1 MRHDFF
7 KFRDGH
13 FATLCLG
20 FPKFRSHAV
29 IAGLL
34 VFGFPAIASTLDC
47 LSVYPIFAN
56 NLGTKNSFAAEI
68 QSAEDDEQGGE
79 SRKGDAPQE
88 KIGRGSRATDRSKAE
103 AEKPGE
109 SPDPAEAA
117 KERKAREA
125 AKKRGELTFDDL
137 KFEIEKGAPFKPE
150 MLTDDNKDLHKKT
163 WKIRG
168 FILPTTLFSKSNIR
182 EFVLVRDNQECCFG
196 PGAALYDCIMVK
208 MAPGK
213 SINFSTRVVAVKGV
227 LEIDTE
233 SFLYPDSEEHYAI
246 YKMIAEEVK

>member
-1 MRHDFF
+1 MRKSVVEIGRRAIFVL
-7 KFRDGH
+7 RNVVPVSWL
-13 FATLCLG
+13 T
-20 FPKFRSHAV
+20 
-29 IAGLL
+29 L
-34 VFGFPAIASTLDC
+34 VFSVVMIMTQQNSIIAVSQELAQADESQQSQDVEESKQTQD
-47 LSVYPIFAN
+47 SGDRNSASAN
-56 NLGTKNSFAAEI
+56 KGKQARGEGDQTENSGAKRGQAD
-68 QSAEDDEQGGE
+68 QSA
-79 SRKGDAPQE
+79 
-88 KIGRGSRATDRSKAE
+88 
-103 AEKPGE
+103 
-109 SPDPAEAA
+109 DPVELA

-125 AKKRGELTFDDL
+125 AKKRGEITFDDL
-137 KFEIEKGAPFKPE
+137 KFEIEKGASFKSE
-150 MLTDDNKDLHKKT
+150 MLTEENKDLHKKT

-196 PGAALYDCIMVK
+196 PGAALYDCIMVT

-246 YKMIAEEVK
+246 YKMTAEEVK

>member
-1 MRHDFF
+1 MRITNFSS
-7 KFRDGH
+7 KSWTWSVARG
-13 FATLCLG
+13 LSLG
-20 FPKFRSHAV
+20 
-29 IAGLL
+29 ILL
-34 VFGFPAIASTLDC
+34 VAVGGLAAKADD
-47 LSVYPIFAN
+47 SVA
-56 NLGTKNSFAAEI
+56 GKTT
-68 QSAEDDEQGGE
+68 DD
-79 SRKGDAPQE
+79 A
-88 KIGRGSRATDRSKAE
+88 KAGQT
-103 AEKPGE
+103 A
-109 SPDPAEAA
+109 DPLEAA

-125 AKKRGELTFDDL
+125 AKKRGEITFDDL
-137 KFEIEKGAPFKPE
+137 KFDIEKGAPFEPE

-196 PGAALYDCIMVK
+196 PGAALYDCIMVT

-213 SINFSTRVVAVKGV
+213 SINFSTRIVTVKGV

-246 YKMIAEEVK
+246 YKMVAEEVK

>member
-1 MRHDFF
+1 MRKNIFEIWRSRIISSM
-7 KFRDGH
+7 RD
-13 FATLCLG
+13 
-20 FPKFRSHAV
+20 
-29 IAGLL
+29 
-34 VFGFPAIASTLDC
+34 FPALRITLTLFVTILLPFQSSRVAVSQD
-47 LSVYPIFAN
+47 SVKLAESDKNGDVADEKQSSDKKDKSPVAN
-56 NLGTKNSFAAEI
+56 EDQKSSLGTN
-68 QSAEDDEQGGE
+68 
-79 SRKGDAPQE
+79 
-88 KIGRGSRATDRSKAE
+88 RGQPSEPT
-103 AEKPGE
+103 
-109 SPDPAEAA
+109 DPAEAA

-125 AKKRGELTFDDL
+125 AKKRGEITFDDL
-137 KFEIEKGAPFKPE
+137 KFEIEKGAPFKSG
-150 MLTDDNKDLHKKT
+150 MLTGENKELDKKT

-196 PGAALYDCIMVK
+196 PGAALYDCIMVT

-246 YKMIAEEVK
+246 YKMTAEEVK

>member
-1 MRHDFF
+1 MFLLRNVAAASWH
-7 KFRDGH
+7 
-13 FATLCLG
+13 TL
-20 FPKFRSHAV
+20 V
-29 IAGLL
+29 
-34 VFGFPAIASTLDC
+34 
-47 LSVYPIFAN
+47 LSVVFI
-56 NLGTKNSFAAEI
+56 T
-68 QSAEDDEQGGE
+68 
-79 SRKGDAPQE
+79 APQNSLIAISLDSTPFAETQQSQDVEESKQTQDSEDQSQSSE
-88 KIGRGSRATDRSKAE
+88 KRGKQAR
-103 AEKPGE
+103 GE
-109 SPDPAEAA
+109 GDQTVSSGAKRGQADQPADPAELA

-125 AKKRGELTFDDL
+125 AKKRGEITFDDL
-137 KFEIEKGAPFKPE
+137 KFEMEKGTSFKPE
-150 MLTDDNKDLHKKT
+150 MLTAENKDLDKKT

-196 PGAALYDCIMVK
+196 PGAALYDCIMVT

-246 YKMIAEEVK
+246 YKMTAEEVK